1 MSISGL
7 VIHARPAKVG
17 QVRAELAARPGVEV
31 HGQSPDGRLVV
42 TVDQADDV
50 AAAETISGFQNL
62 TDVFSVSLVY
72 SHFDHIPADKEQAD
86 ESIEA

>member
-7 VIHARPAKVG
+7 VIHARPEEMG
-17 QVRAELAARPGVEV
+17 RVRAELNRRDGVQI
-31 HGQSPDGRLVV
+31 HGESADGRMVV
-42 TVDQADDV
+42 TVDRADDV

-62 TDVFSVSLVY
+62 QHVFSVSLVY
-72 SHFDHIPADKEQAD
+72 SHFDDIPADKEQAD

>member
-7 VIHARPAKVG
+7 VIHVRPDKLG
-17 QVRAELAARPGVEV
+17 LVRAELGRKDGVEI
-31 HGQSPDGRLVV
+31 HGESADGRLIV
-42 TVDQADDV
+42 TVDEADD
-50 AAAETISGFQNL
+50 AAAAATISGFQSL
-62 TDVFSVSLVY
+62 QHVFSVSLVY